1 MENYTTITAKKEDA
15 GTRIDKFLTENVEG
29 FSRAKIKELLDSGE
43 VTVNGKVA
51 KASVKLKE
59 NDEISFILPEIREL
73 DILPEDIPLD
83 IVYQDSDIAIIN
95 KPAGMCVHPANGNE
109 SGTMVNALLYHI
121 KDLSTINGVIRPGIV
136 HRIDMGTSGL
146 LVVAKNDAAH
156 NALSEQFAVH
166 SITREY
172 TCVVHGTFGKDKG
185 TVNAPIGRA
194 VNDRKKMAIN
204 HNNGKNAVT
213 HYTVYHRNEKT
224 TVLKVNLETGR
235 THQIRVHMAAI
246 NHPIVGDPVYGRNTP
261 IDKPY
266 SDQLLHAGKLG
277 FIHPS
282 SGEYVEFESEMPKWF
297 YEFTND
303 N

>member
-1 MENYTTITAKKEDA
+1 MENYTTITVPREASSA
-15 GTRIDKFLTENVEG
+15 RVDKFLSENVEG
-29 FSRAKIKELLDSGE
+29 FSRAKIKELLDNGE
-43 VTVNGKVA
+43 VYVNGKVA
-51 KASVKLKE
+51 KASLKLKE
-59 NDEISFILPEIREL
+59 GDEVSFLLPEIKEL
-73 DILPEDIPLD
+73 DIIPEDIPLD

-109 SGTMVNALLYHI
+109 SGTMVNALLYHV

-146 LVVAKNDAAH
+146 LVVAKNDTAH

-172 TCVVHGTFGKDKG
+172 TCVVHGTFEKDKG
-185 TVNAPIGRA
+185 TINAPIGRSTS
-194 VNDRKKMAIN
+194 DRKKMAIN

-213 HYTVYHRNEKT
+213 HYTVHHKNDKT

-266 SDQLLHAGKLG
+266 NDQLLHAGKLG
-277 FIHPS
+277 FIHPTTK
-282 SGEYVEFESEMPKWF
+282 EYVEFESEMPQWY
-297 YEFTND
+297 YEFTE
-303 N
+303 